1 MQVASSEQVRF
12 LGCECRIKDD
22 RTYYFVNVCDETG
35 ESFKFFADEQS
46 YLVAKGCSFGDSV
59 IAGFEITNGRD
70 SIRTN
75 LRRLERV

>member
-12 LGCECRIKDD
+12 LGSECRQKDD
-22 RTYYFVNVCDETG
+22 RTYYFVNLCDETG
-35 ESFKFFADEQS
+35 ESFKFFADENC
-46 YLVAKGCSFGDSV
+46 YLVARGCSFGDNL

-70 SIRTN
+70 NIRCS